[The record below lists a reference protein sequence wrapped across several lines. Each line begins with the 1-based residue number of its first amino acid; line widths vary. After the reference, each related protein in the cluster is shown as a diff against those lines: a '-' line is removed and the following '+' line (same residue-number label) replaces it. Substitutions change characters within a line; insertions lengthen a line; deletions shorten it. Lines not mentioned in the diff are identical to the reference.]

1 MKDDKDELS
10 WVMDD
15 WNGLTWLYIAEPA
28 VCQNVPR
35 RLVVVVVV
43 GAVAG
48 GIGSVVG
55 GAG

>member
-1 MKDDKDELS
+1 MLG
-10 WVMDD
+10 VA
-15 WNGLTWLYIAEPA
+15 LHYRTA